1 MQPQTHTL
9 GHTRYTDGHHT
20 HTDTNRTQRG
30 RRTHAHTQR
39 HRHTCT
45 QRGKHIHA
53 QTHTQAQTHT
63 VGKET
68 DTGRTNRDA
77 DRHQDTHTNT
87 HTHSEVI
94 VVMATSAIRR
104 GVKLVTYSCCWKMLL
119 TKTQVCKSNHWLCS
133 PLTAHEKVSDKSC
146 WLVFTHCG
154 EDVHDQISNTL
165 GWLVFIHCIRSA
177 EASETQLRWTA
188 VVSNDV
194 GAAAEYPSAPR
205 PIIGCHHLLL
215 LHLKTECNT
224 MSNPAW
230 AHASKIVGEMTAHS
244 FMCTWS

>member
-1 MQPQTHTL
+1 MTHKQRCSHRRTHLDTHGTQTDT
-9 GHTRYTDGHHT
+9 TRTQTQTEHKEEDAHT
-20 HTDTNRTQRG
+20 HTKRKTHTRTN
-30 RRTHAHTQR
+30 
-39 HRHTCT
+39 
-45 QRGKHIHA
+45 
-53 QTHTQAQTHT
+53 THTQAQTHT

>member
-1 MQPQTHTL
+1 MHTKRKTHIRTNTHT
-9 GHTRYTDGHHT
+9 H
-20 HTDTNRTQRG
+20 
-30 RRTHAHTQR
+30 R
-39 HRHTCT
+39 HRHTLWEKRQTRDAQTET
-45 QRGKHIHA
+45 QTDTR
-53 QTHTQAQTHT
+53 THTQ
-63 VGKET
+63 
-68 DTGRTNRDA
+68 
-77 DRHQDTHTNT
+77 T

-133 PLTAHEKVSDKSC
+133 PLTAYEKVSDKSC
-146 WLVFTHCG
+146 WIVFTHCG